1 MNINKKLLREAA
13 NAANIASWGRW
24 ESYHPHKGARG
35 YEVKV
40 GVKAIAQHCLKV
52 DSVFIAAAN
61 PATVLA
67 LLDELEA
74 AAKQNA
80 QDFQIKARL
89 CRESNSL
96 HDRLREA
103 EKRIAELEAREVTLP
118 KVQDIH
124 PLGPQSAKVLCEFHR
139 NIVNRCADEI
149 RKIGVKVSIK
159 GD

>member
-1 MNINKKLLREAA
+1 MISPMTNKQELREAA
-13 NAANIASWGRW
+13 EKHGDDDI
-24 ESYHPHKGARG
+24 
-35 YEVKV
+35 
-40 GVKAIAQHCLKV
+40 
-52 DSVFIAAAN
+52 
-61 PATVLA
+61 LA

-74 AAKQNA
+74 AEKRVAELERYA
-80 QDFQIKARL
+80 
-89 CRESNSL
+89 
-96 HDRLREA
+96 EA
-103 EKRIAELEAREVTLP
+103 EAIGADKAAVNSIEWMQRAMAAERRVAELEAREVTLP